1 MPGGPSGGAGVLG
14 GRGRPCRRGRWG
26 RLLGGPPG
34 RGRDP
39 ARHLGRHPTRY
50 LGRRPARQRRC
61 WRWERAA
68 GGAGHLGRELGLLGR
83 GWLGRGPG
91 RPAGRPAYHRVLELR
106 REGGGSRALRTLGRA
121 LRTLG
126 RSLCT
131 LGRSLLRPTGQNLL
145 HPLGQSLLRA
155 LGRSL
160 CTLGRSLLRP
170 TSRERHRPLVPAAL
184 GTLATPTVLGV
195 PTVPTG
201 LGVPGAGRL
210 RLPPATPASPQT
222 PT

>member
-39 ARHLGRHPTRY
+39 ARHLGRRPTWH
-50 LGRRPARQRRC
+50 LGRCPTRQRRC
-61 WRWERAA
+61 WRRERAA

-83 GWLGRGPG
+83 GWLGRAPG

-106 REGGGSRALRTLGRA
+106 REGGGSRALC
-121 LRTLG
+121 TLG
-126 RSLCT
+126 RSLRA

-155 LGRSL
+155 
-160 CTLGRSLLRP
+160 LGRSLLRP

-210 RLPPATPASPQT
+210 RLPPATPASPRT